1 MKEKLHIS
9 DIFKFLH
16 TEFIKRYP
24 LICNIYGGSLISDL
38 HKLPAHHLIPL
49 QVECAETALWN
60 HLGFALPFHAIR
72 NIIVGVWIVVYPVMI
87 DWNKA
92 SEYAFIDYVHH
103 RQPTTN
109 VVFPVLYQGLDAFKL
124 LNGDYG
130 FVSVF
135 V

>member
-16 TEFIKRYP
+16 TEFIKGYP
-24 LICNIYGGSLISDL
+24 LIRNIYGGALISDL

-49 QVECAETALWN
+49 QVECAEVALWN
-60 HLGFALPFHAIR
+60 RLGFALPFHAIR